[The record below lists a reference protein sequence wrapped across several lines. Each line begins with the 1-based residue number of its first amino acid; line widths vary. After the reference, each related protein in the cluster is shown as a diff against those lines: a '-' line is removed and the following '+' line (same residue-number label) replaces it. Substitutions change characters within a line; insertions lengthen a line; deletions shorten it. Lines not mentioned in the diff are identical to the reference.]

1 MTGVYSAH
9 DIEILTSGRVG
20 GGGDGSVVKNLV
32 LLGETQIEEVH
43 FKDSSKVFFDD
54 WDKLTMHHVLDI
66 INNAFDSDGNFNL
79 DLSEFLLIEDFE
91 DKITNDAIKNGTTI
105 FELTEDQK
113 KKNHNQGVVAT
124 FNGDVIFNK
133 AVHFQDWDNTYFGF
147 VSGNEFHELSVQ
159 NICASLQDIQDKYL
173 DKDKGIGGNMTFMG
187 NTTFSILDDKHKDVN
202 FLIETTFH
210 NDVYFIGTNN
220 IFENAVDFLNPEKVT
235 WQTKDI
241 DGNITERSLFSISI
255 EVDGL
260 YTLLGMDN
268 EGNHKLTDFVLTDK
282 GNVQNLT
289 IKYTEKDTDDISD
302 TYETMTSNYLCR
314 TLENH
319 KDILD
324 NVEMTSITNADD
336 TSTPF
341 VMRFKNY
348 PVLIDDKLILKYS
361 EDGDPK
367 NTSYHSLDYILNKI
381 STGANSSII
390 QDISE
395 SVANIN
401 TQLVSLQNSILKTND
416 AIIQETDKGFTN
428 PDTGGA
434 ETYSLETHGIEA
446 QEVVI
451 KEPMTFD
458 QVLDQWF
465 ETNKTQIEYL
475 NGGLTVCW
483 QGINAIDDD
492 IEYLM
497 NKTCNCVNETNL
509 HQLEDRLKI
518 LENKCQ
524 NIEGDTPTLSTGELT
539 IENLMKSYDERI
551 RILEKKCENIV

>member
-20 GGGDGSVVKNLV
+20 GGDEGSVGKNLE
-32 LLGETQIEEVH
+32 LIGKTQIEEVH
-43 FKDSSKVFFDD
+43 FKDSSQVFFDD
-54 WDKLTMHHVLDI
+54 IPTNNNMLFFLQLISSIFDDQGNLTIDMDDFVR
-66 INNAFDSDGNFNL
+66 FD
-79 DLSEFLLIEDFE
+79 DL
-91 DKITNDAIKNGTTI
+91 NDMTLRGTTN
-105 FELTEDQK
+105 FEQTEDQK
-113 KKNHNQGVVAT
+113 TENHNQGVVAT

-133 AVHFQDWDNTYFGF
+133 AVHFQDYDNTYFGF
-147 VSGNEFHELSVQ
+147 VSGNEVHELSVQ
-159 NICASLQDIQDKYL
+159 NICASLQDIKDKYL
-173 DKDKGIGGNMTFMG
+173 DKDQGIGENMTFMG
-187 NTTFSILDDKHKDVN
+187 NTIFGSSSETDKATFLLGIMFYNKVIFDAPDLVSWTTIRASDKKTITRTLASICTELDV
-202 FLIETTFH
+202 LYT
-210 NDVYFIGTNN
+210 
-220 IFENAVDFLNPEKVT
+220 FLNLDTDPDVLLSSFVEKSNGTV
-235 WQTKDI
+235 
-241 DGNITERSLFSISI
+241 E
-255 EVDGL
+255 
-260 YTLLGMDN
+260 
-268 EGNHKLTDFVLTDK
+268 
-282 GNVQNLT
+282 NLT
-289 IKYTEKDTDDISD
+289 IKYTLFDTDDISN

-319 KDILD
+319 QDILQ
-324 NVEMTSITNADD
+324 NVEMTTITNDDD

-381 STGANSSII
+381 STGTDSSIYKE
-390 QDISE
+390 ISE

-416 AIIQETDKGFTN
+416 AIKNETDKGFTN
-428 PDTGGA
+428 PDSEGA

-451 KEPMTFD
+451 KEPLTFD
-458 QVLDQWF
+458 QVLTQWY
-465 ETNKTQIEYL
+465 ETNKSQIEYL